1 MRSTVVSSTVTS
13 SNVMSSHR
21 PPVFQGWHQPQLL
34 GTCPGMLY
42 RMTTLLSR
50 AHPGWLVQCLC
61 WPVICAACIYAWWL
75 NWRILIFSVT
85 YSYHID
91 CYHCLF
97 MPLNHLS
104 SGLHVH
110 FDNLNMCLKHEQQC
124 FIKFKGVA
132 REFLDLIKHVLWVFW
147 TASITIRYWLFLL
160 SHSIAN

>member
-1 MRSTVVSSTVTS
+1 MWSTVVSSTVTS

-21 PPVFQGWHQPQLL
+21 PPSL
-34 GTCPGMLY
+34 PGLAQTSVAGHNALACY
-42 RMTTLLSR
+42 IEWLRYW

-91 CYHCLF
+91 CYHCF
-97 MPLNHLS
+97 FVPLNHLS

-132 REFLDLIKHVLWVFW
+132 RECLDLIKHVLWVFW
-147 TASITIRYWLFLL
+147 TASKMIRYWLFLL